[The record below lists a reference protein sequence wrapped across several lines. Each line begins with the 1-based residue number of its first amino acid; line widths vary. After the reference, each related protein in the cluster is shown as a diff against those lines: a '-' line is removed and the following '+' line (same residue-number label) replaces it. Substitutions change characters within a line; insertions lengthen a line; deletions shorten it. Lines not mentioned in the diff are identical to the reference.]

1 MLIPEVAIDLNHF
14 SDLIISDRVRNSENY
29 AVTVVA
35 EGAKLKD
42 GNIIYQGK
50 KDQYGNEKL
59 GGIGDILYED
69 LRQNHNVSVLTQ
81 PLAYLLRS
89 GEPDALDKLV
99 AGNFGAMAIQ
109 QIEKKNYGKMTAI
122 IDGNYQLADN
132 DCVLTPQENLIVSN
146 VYDEKNY
153 KPDIRNILGR
163 AMYL

>member
-1 MLIPEVAIDLNHF
+1 
-14 SDLIISDRVRNSENY
+14 
-29 AVTVVA
+29 
-35 EGAKLKD
+35 
-42 GNIIYQGK
+42 
-50 KDQYGNEKL
+50 
-59 GGIGDILYED
+59 
-69 LRQNHNVSVLTQ
+69 
-81 PLAYLLRS
+81 
-89 GEPDALDKLV
+89 
-99 AGNFGAMAIQ
+99 MAIQ